1 MAIRPTRTQEQKR
14 MDAIAAQGGSSGG
27 VGENVGNHNER
38 FNGYTS
44 GTDANIIQGYGD
56 YNHAEGYKNTI
67 QGSYNNNH
75 IEGSNNTMTNCNN
88 SSVGG
93 MQNSIT
99 GATCSLVQGN
109 YNRTTGSLS
118 YSAVIGNNNEVTS
131 VHASCIVGDSH
142 YIVGPSGGI
151 NVFVCGQYADTRTLN
166 IPSGAGSLRFLV
178 GGANSSGNHNVFYIT
193 HLGEVYAKGSYNSM
207 GADYAEYFE
216 WADGNS
222 LNEDRT
228 GLLVSLYGDKIEL
241 AHGDDFIG
249 AVSVNPSMVGNAQFT
264 NWRGRFETDVFG
276 RTLHDECGKPIV
288 SDEYDRKMKYI
299 PRADRPEWSPIG
311 LVGRLIIVDDGSC
324 KVGGY
329 VSARHGIGTACFAKT
344 AAKVLKRVDETH
356 VEVLIK

>member
-1 MAIRPTRTQEQKR
+1 
-14 MDAIAAQGGSSGG
+14 MDAIAAQGGSGSGG
-27 VGENVGNHNER
+27 VGENVGLHNER

-67 QGSYNNNH
+67 QGSYDYNH
-75 IEGSNNTMTNCNN
+75 VEGDNNTLTNDNRTH
-88 SSVGG
+88 VGG
-93 MQNSIT
+93 RHNTIT
-99 GATCSLVQGN
+99 AATCSIVNGN
-109 YNRTTGSLS
+109 YNTSSGGLS
-118 YSAVIGNNNEVTS
+118 YSALFGNNNTVTNL
-131 VHASCIVGDSH
+131 HAGLVVGDTNYVDSA
-142 YIVGPSGGI
+142 
-151 NVFVCGQYADTRTLN
+151 NALVCGQFADTRLLSL
-166 IPSGAGSLRFLV
+166 SGSNLRFLI
-178 GGANSSGNHNVFYIT
+178 GGSDNNNNRNVFYIT
-193 HLGEVYAKGSYNSM
+193 HLGEVYAKGSYNTI

-216 WADGNS
+216 WADGNP

-228 GLLVSLYGDKIEL
+228 GLLVSLYGEKIEL

-264 NWRGRFETDVFG
+264 HWRGRFETDVFG
-276 RTLHDECGKPIV
+276 RVQYDEAGKPIV
-288 SDEYDRKMKYI
+288 SDEYDKKMKYI

-344 AAKVLKRVDETH
+344 AARVLKRIDDKH
-356 VEVLIK
+356 IEVLIK

>member
-14 MDAIAAQGGSSGG
+14 MDAIAAQGGSGG
-27 VGENVGNHNER
+27 VGENVGQHNER
-38 FNGYTS
+38 FNGYTTED
-44 GTDANIIQGYGD
+44 GCTIIGGD
-56 YNHAEGYKNTI
+56 YNHAIGYLNSLI
-67 QGSYNNNH
+67 
-75 IEGSNNTMTNCNN
+75 NN
-88 SSVGG
+88 SSYSFIGG
-93 MQNSIT
+93 SSNYVSNGTYSFMFGNSNT
-99 GATCSLVQGN
+99 ASVF
-109 YNRTTGSLS
+109 S
-118 YSAVIGNNNEVTS
+118 YSGCVGNNNEIYNADNT
-131 VHASCIVGDSH
+131 
-142 YIVGPSGGI
+142 
-151 NVFVCGQYADTRTLN
+151 FVCSRDSYIAGTAGALICGQSADTRTLGIN
-166 IPSGAGSLRFLV
+166 PANLRFLV
-178 GGANSSGNHNVFYIT
+178 GGANSSDNHNVFYVT
-193 HLGEVYAKGSYNSM
+193 YLGEVYAKGSYNTI

-216 WADGNS
+216 WADGNP
-222 LNEDRT
+222 LNEDRI

-288 SDEYDRKMKYI
+288 SDDYNPKMKYI

-344 AAKVLKRVDETH
+344 AARVLKRIDDKH
-356 VEVLIK
+356 IEVLIK

>member
-1 MAIRPTRTQEQKR
+1 MAIKVTKSQEDKR
-14 MDAIAAQGGSSGG
+14 IDALQGKGSGTGG
-27 VGENVGNHNER
+27 VGENVGLHNER

-67 QGSYNNNH
+67 QGSYDYNH
-75 IEGSNNTMTNCNN
+75 VEGDNNTLTNDN
-88 SSVGG
+88 STHVGG
-93 MQNSIT
+93 RHNTIT
-99 GATCSLVQGN
+99 AATCSMVNGN
-109 YNRTTGSLS
+109 YNTSSGGLS
-118 YSAVIGNNNEVTS
+118 YSALFGNNNTVTNL
-131 VHASCIVGDSH
+131 HAGLVVGDSH
-142 YIVGPSGGI
+142 YIVGPSGSI
-151 NVFVCGQYADTRTLN
+151 NAFVCGQYADTRTLN
-166 IPSGAGSLRFLV
+166 IPSGAGDLRFLV
-178 GGANSSGNHNVFYIT
+178 GGAPATGNVFYIT
-193 HLGEVYAKGSYNSM
+193 HKGEVYAKGSYNTI

-216 WADGNS
+216 WADGNP

-228 GLLVSLYGDKIEL
+228 GLLVSLYGEKIEL
-241 AHGDDFIG
+241 AHGDDFMG

-276 RTLHDECGKPIV
+276 RVQYDEAGKPIV
-288 SDEYDRKMKYI
+288 SDEYDKKMKYI

-344 AAKVLKRVDETH
+344 AARVLKRIDDKH
-356 VEVLIK
+356 IEVLIK